1 MEGGD
6 VDGVG
11 PGRGVGRR
19 GRLPRTGAAEAAVEG
34 TAGSCKAGK
43 LLTIA
48 MLCYCNRCHCKRG
61 GLYPILRHDHKMEVV
76 LRLNLRKVT
85 NTFNE

>member
-19 GRLPRTGAAEAAVEG
+19 GRLPRTGAAEAAIEG

-43 LLTIA
+43 LLTTA
-48 MLCYCNRCHCKRG
+48 MLN
-61 GLYPILRHDHKMEVV
+61 
-76 LRLNLRKVT
+76 
-85 NTFNE
+85 

>member
-1 MEGGD
+1 MTGQGKLALTDQLISRVVEVGGAAVVEGGD

-19 GRLPRTGAAEAAVEG
+19 GRLPRTGAAEAAIEG

-48 MLCYCNRCHCKRG
+48 MLC
-61 GLYPILRHDHKMEVV
+61 LLQPVSL
-76 LRLNLRKVT
+76 
-85 NTFNE
+85 